1 MSKFKFKKSLLA
13 LALGLSV
20 SITAHAAGKVVFD
33 PANFSKNTV
42 TSVQTVKQT
51 AHQAAILAQEV
62 KQYQKM
68 VQDLTQLN
76 PAVIQQGITRGYI
89 PPGDYGSTADLARAA
104 QGVYSTYSDVNK
116 TMTSMDGTYQG
127 MDTLMKDLD
136 RTSIK
141 SKVSAERVLQYDFDR
156 AQKGISQDRNYYRNL
171 QSLNNQLEQHQKRA
185 DYLAGELP
193 KQSGTV
199 GMLQL
204 VGTQNSL
211 LQDQM
216 SHLIQV
222 SAIGTEKAVQASL
235 EQQEKAEREARE
247 RAEAKETEKNSAK
260 YFSNKK

>member
-1 MSKFKFKKSLLA
+1 MSKFKFKHGLLA
-13 LALGLSV
+13 MALAMSFA
-20 SITAHAAGKVVFD
+20 IQAFAAKPVFD
-33 PANFSKNTV
+33 AANFKKNTV
-42 TSVQTVKQT
+42 TSVQQVKQT
-51 AHQAAILAQEV
+51 AHQAAIYAEEV

-68 VQDLTQLN
+68 VQDLAQLN
-76 PAVIQQGITRGYI
+76 PSVIQQGIKRGYI
-89 PPGDYGSTADLARAA
+89 PAGDYSTPDQVFKAT
-104 QGVYSTYSDVNK
+104 QGVYGTYQDVNK
-116 TMTSMDGTYQG
+116 TMTSMDSTYQG
-127 MDTLMKDLD
+127 MDLLMKDLD

-141 SKVSAERVLQYDFDR
+141 SKVSADRILQYDFQR
-156 AQKGISQDRNYYRNL
+156 AQKGIEQDKNYYKSL

-204 VGTQNSL
+204 VGTQNAL
-211 LQDQM
+211 LQDQL

-222 SAIGTEKAVQASL
+222 SSMSTEKAVQASL

-247 RAEAKETEKNSAK
+247 RAEAKETEKNAAK